1 VSDSFKPADRG
12 AGTLAGMS
20 DLRTNYTRKAER
32 VAAVL
37 AGATDWTAASPC
49 EGWTA
54 ADVVDHLV
62 DTQRDFLGRH
72 VTLWP
77 RPEGEPDAVWSE
89 HVAAVLDRVGDD
101 VLHAEY
107 DGYFGGT
114 TVGATLADFYG
125 FDMLVHR
132 WDLARALGREAP
144 FTEAEMDDL
153 DRSIST
159 FGEAMYAEGI
169 CRRPVPVPASASR
182 QDTLLGVLGRDP
194 YA

>member
-1 VSDSFKPADRG
+1 
-12 AGTLAGMS
+12 
-20 DLRTNYTRKAER
+20 
-32 VAAVL
+32 
-37 AGATDWTAASPC
+37 
-49 EGWTA
+49 
-54 ADVVDHLV
+54 
-62 DTQRDFLGRH
+62 
-72 VTLWP
+72 
-77 RPEGEPDAVWSE
+77 
-89 HVAAVLDRVGDD
+89 VLDRVGDD
-101 VLHAEY
+101 VLQTEY
-107 DGYFGGT
+107 DGYFGRT

-125 FDMLVHR
+125 FDMVVHR

-182 QDTLLGVLGRDP
+182 QDTMLGVLGRDP